1 MSARSQQQVRT
12 NGADRPIRTCIASRE
27 ERAPEELIRFAL
39 SPQSKLTPD
48 LANTLPGRGA
58 WVTCSKEHL
67 QKALNKKAFD
77 RTFRCAVRVPDN
89 FVDLV
94 ERLLTERGLQSLSLA
109 NKAGNVITGFTKVN
123 AAVSTGAV
131 DILVQAADASIDGKK
146 RLASRYKAV
155 CRELAEEPK
164 IIDLFSIEQLSLAMG
179 RPNVV
184 HAALNQGRVAD
195 EFVLAA
201 RRLSGFR
208 LYDDASTSST
218 QAAIVETSPSESA
231 NDLGLETEQA

>member
-1 MSARSQQQVRT
+1 
-12 NGADRPIRTCIASRE
+12 
-27 ERAPEELIRFAL
+27 
-39 SPQSKLTPD
+39 
-48 LANTLPGRGA
+48 
-58 WVTCSKEHL
+58 
-67 QKALNKKAFD
+67 
-77 RTFRCAVRVPDN
+77 
-89 FVDLV
+89 
-94 ERLLTERGLQSLSLA
+94 
-109 NKAGNVITGFTKVN
+109 
-123 AAVSTGAV
+123 
-131 DILVQAADASIDGKK
+131 VQAADASIDGKK

-155 CRELAEEPK
+155 CRELAKEPK